1 MNYMNDRTNMIA
13 VLIIISALV
22 VAVIGMLFVA
32 PSVLKSNSAT
42 LMKKN
47 NNTDISSIPRG

>member
-1 MNYMNDRTNMIA
+1 MNYMNDRINMIA